1 LNTLVNFR
9 PAQPSKT
16 GQFSTGVNTH
26 AALGSLESMK
36 TQTELMRQFLP
47 TVIKLSIFGQE

>member
-16 GQFSTGVNTH
+16 GQFSTGVNT
-26 AALGSLESMK
+26 
-36 TQTELMRQFLP
+36 TETAR
-47 TVIKLSIFGQE
+47 